1 MQNTAE
7 WWQIAPETKT
17 FDGLGQETG
26 SANGKTPEKRMSD
39 YAFREKKSERLS
51 YWLNELLTYRVNYV
65 RHSATR
71 SIRIWIYCWY
81 SARRRC
87 LFSLFAGTVFQERHC
102 VPVPLRMC
110 RYGKQGLLSLQG
122 CKPPYSNYRIPVCF
136 ALSRIPLKFRS
147 CKELSALHGMS
158 GRLLRTGRKVPIRSW
173 RLR

>member
-17 FDGLGQETG
+17 FNGLGLCKRKN
-26 SANGKTPEKRMSD
+26 SRKANVGLRFSGEKIRASVV
-39 YAFREKKSERLS
+39 LS
-51 YWLNELLTYRVNYV
+51 YWLNELLTYRVNNV

-71 SIRIWIYCWY
+71 SIRIWIYRWY

-110 RYGKQGLLSLQG
+110 RYGKRGQLSLQG

-136 ALSRIPLKFRS
+136 ALSRIPLKLRS
-147 CKELSALHGMS
+147 CKEPSALHGMS
-158 GRLLRTGRKVPIRSW
+158 GRLLLTGRKVLIRSW